1 MLKVDRK
8 KNQSFESL
16 MRQFRNTMKLSGQMK
31 QARKV
36 QYFDRKK
43 SKNKQ
48 KASKLVQLEKTARIT
63 QALKTGKI
71 TEQDLRSRKFKL
83 PK

>member
-1 MLKVDRK
+1 MLQVERK
-8 KNQSFESL
+8 KNQSFEAL
-16 MRQFRNTMKLSGQMK
+16 MRQFRNTMKLSGQLK

-48 KASKLVQLEKTARIT
+48 KASKLMQLDRTERIN

-71 TEQDLRSRKFKL
+71 TEQDLRNRKFKI